1 MEITLVVIVI
11 IVILFI
17 GRPLL
22 FWFMPV
28 NKSEIAVRDMD
39 NILRR
44 ISWKNFS
51 KMITEYFKTLG
62 KGR

>member
-1 MEITLVVIVI
+1 MEITLVI

-22 FWFMPV
+22 FWLMPLD
-28 NKSEIAVRDMD
+28 KSEIAVKDMD

-44 ISWKNFS
+44 TSWKNFS